1 VIEALRECFK
11 ILESRA
17 KRKFVFLSLGQ
28 VLLSFLDLVGILMV
42 GAIGALGIRGVNGA
56 EAGDRVGQ
64 LLSFMQIE
72 VFSLTEQ
79 IAVLGSIATVLL
91 TSKTLFSALITRRTY
106 DFLSRN
112 SAELT
117 TTLMREISQQTRDKR
132 NLRNSQELLYAL
144 NDGVRIIIVSML
156 GAATLLLADLS
167 LIITLC
173 FGLAL
178 LDLQIALIS
187 ISYFFL
193 VGIMIYVLLQKRIL
207 RLGRRMTTEQIQTN
221 QEILELLTASREI
234 SVSGKADFYINRIGD
249 AQRRFLQTVSDFTFI
264 PLLGKYI
271 IEGSLVFG
279 ALLLGYLQ
287 FHLQDPY
294 RAVASVSVFIAAGT
308 RMAPALLRLQNS
320 ALLIKGSKGSTASTF
335 NLIKEINCSLRNAK
349 PTFKVFE
356 GERSFNPEVEFI
368 NVGFKYD
375 GDRDQVV
382 NEFNLHVESGT
393 SIAIVGTSGSGK
405 STLLDLMLGI
415 LAPESGRV
423 LLSGADPREAIS
435 KWPGLIG
442 YVPQQVGLFN
452 RSLAENIAIGVE
464 TSDIDLVKINNCLVQ
479 ADLETVIS
487 DLEIGLDTI
496 LQESGN
502 NLSGGQKQR
511 IGIARALY
519 TNPKLLILDEATS
532 ALDVQS
538 ESKIISNIVKGSPD
552 RTIILVTHR
561 ISVAKSA
568 DLIIYLEKG
577 QIRAIGS
584 FDQIKKKVPDFEAQ
598 ASLSGL

>member
-1 VIEALRECFK
+1 MIEALRESFK
-11 ILESRA
+11 ILESRS
-17 KRKFVFLSLGQ
+17 KRKFVLLSLGQ
-28 VLLSFLDLVGILMV
+28 VLLSFLDLAGILMV

-72 VFSLTEQ
+72 AFSLTQQ
-79 IAVLGSIATVLL
+79 IAVLGGIATFLL
-91 TSKTLFSALITRRTY
+91 TSKTLLSALITRRTY

-132 NLRNSQELLYAL
+132 NMRNSQELLFAL
-144 NDGVRIIIVSML
+144 NDGVRIIVVSML

-167 LIITLC
+167 LIVTLC
-173 FGLAL
+173 FGLAV

-187 ISYFFL
+187 ISYFFV
-193 VGIMIYVLLQKRIL
+193 VGLMIYVLLQKRIL
-207 RLGRRMTTEQIQTN
+207 RLGRKMTGEQIQTN

-234 SVSGKADFYINRIGD
+234 SVSGKTDYYINRIGD
-249 AQRRFLQTVSDFTFI
+249 AQRRFLQTVSDFTFV
-264 PLLGKYI
+264 PLLGKYF

-287 FHLQDPY
+287 FHFQDPY

-335 NLIKEINCSLRNAK
+335 NLINEINVPLRNAK
-349 PTFKVFE
+349 ETSKIFE
-356 GERSFNPEVEFI
+356 SGLSFNPEVEFI
-368 NVGFKYD
+368 NVAFKYD

-382 NEFNLHVESGT
+382 NEFNLHVKSGT

-423 LLSGADPREAIS
+423 LLSGGDPRESIS

-452 RSLAENIAIGVE
+452 RSLAENIAIGVAK
-464 TSDIDLVKINNCLVQ
+464 SDIDLVQINSCIVQ
-479 ADLETVIS
+479 ADLATMVS
-487 DLEIGLDTI
+487 DLEIGLDTV
-496 LQESGN
+496 LQENGN

-538 ESKIISNIVKGSPD
+538 ESRIISNVVKGSPD

-577 QIRAIGS
+577 QIRAMGG
-584 FDQIKKKVPDFEAQ
+584 FDQIKKEVPDFEVQ

>member
-1 VIEALRECFK
+1 
-11 ILESRA
+11 
-17 KRKFVFLSLGQ
+17 
-28 VLLSFLDLVGILMV
+28 
-42 GAIGALGIRGVNGA
+42 
-56 EAGDRVGQ
+56 
-64 LLSFMQIE
+64 
-72 VFSLTEQ
+72 
-79 IAVLGSIATVLL
+79 
-91 TSKTLFSALITRRTY
+91 
-106 DFLSRN
+106 
-112 SAELT
+112 
-117 TTLMREISQQTRDKR
+117 
-132 NLRNSQELLYAL
+132 
-144 NDGVRIIIVSML
+144 
-156 GAATLLLADLS
+156 
-167 LIITLC
+167 
-173 FGLAL
+173 
-178 LDLQIALIS
+178 
-187 ISYFFL
+187 
-193 VGIMIYVLLQKRIL
+193 
-207 RLGRRMTTEQIQTN
+207 
-221 QEILELLTASREI
+221 
-234 SVSGKADFYINRIGD
+234 
-249 AQRRFLQTVSDFTFI
+249 
-264 PLLGKYI
+264 
-271 IEGSLVFG
+271 
-279 ALLLGYLQ
+279 
-287 FHLQDPY
+287 
-294 RAVASVSVFIAAGT
+294 
-308 RMAPALLRLQNS
+308 LRLQNS
-320 ALLIKGSKGSTASTF
+320 ALLIKGSKGSTTSTF
-335 NLIKEINCSLRNAK
+335 NLINEINIPLRNAK
-349 PTFKVFE
+349 ETSKISE
-356 GERSFNPEVEFI
+356 SGLSFIPEVEFI
-368 NVGFKYD
+368 NVAFKYD
-375 GDRDQVV
+375 GDRDHVV

-479 ADLETVIS
+479 ADLETVVS

>member
-1 VIEALRECFK
+1 VIEALRESFK
-11 ILESRA
+11 ILESQS
-17 KRKFVFLSLGQ
+17 KRKFVLLSLGQ
-28 VLLSFLDLVGILMV
+28 VLLSFLDLAGILMV

-72 VFSLTEQ
+72 VFSLTQQ
-79 IAVLGSIATVLL
+79 IAVLGGTATFLL
-91 TSKTLFSALITRRTY
+91 TSKTLLSALITRRTY

-132 NLRNSQELLYAL
+132 NVRNSQELLFAL
-144 NDGVRIIIVSML
+144 NDGVRIIVVSML

-167 LIITLC
+167 LIVTLC
-173 FGLAL
+173 FGLAV
-178 LDLQIALIS
+178 LDLKIALIS
-187 ISYFFL
+187 ISYFFV

-207 RLGRRMTTEQIQTN
+207 HLGRKMTGEQIQTN

-234 SVSGKADFYINRIGD
+234 SVSGKTDYYINRIGD

-287 FHLQDPY
+287 FHFQDPY

-335 NLIKEINCSLRNAK
+335 NLIKEINTPSRNARK
-349 PTFKVFE
+349 TLTIFE
-356 GERSFNPEVEFI
+356 SERSFNPEVEFI
-368 NVGFKYD
+368 NVAFKYD
-375 GDRDQVV
+375 GDRDQAV
-382 NEFNLHVESGT
+382 NEFNLHVKSGT

-423 LLSGADPREAIS
+423 LLSGGNPREAIS

-452 RSLAENIAIGVE
+452 RSLAENIAIGVAK
-464 TSDIDLVKINNCLVQ
+464 SDIDLVQINNCLVQ
-479 ADLETVIS
+479 ADLATMVS
-487 DLEIGLDTI
+487 DLEIGLDTV

-532 ALDVQS
+532 ALDAQS
-538 ESKIISNIVKGSPD
+538 ESSIITNIVNGSPD

-577 QIRAIGS
+577 QIRAMGS
-584 FDQIKKKVPDFEAQ
+584 FDHIKKEVPDFEVQ